1 MVQGSTYLLRIKPA
15 VSLDIVSK
23 IIFTFAKNNTVI
35 IKKEYPENVKITEDG
50 NIGITLSQEDT
61 LSLIGTVWI
70 EAQYIF
76 VNHSTGK
83 TIRKPIYFRESQYTE
98 NVWNNDSENQ
108 SFGTYNID
116 MEDPVVVVITGGG
129 SGEQGADGATF
140 IPYVSEDGIISW
152 TNDKNLENPDPVNIK
167 GGDGASIESLSI
179 EDTGESEET
188 DPLTT
193 ESYVESKIYE
203 HNTEP
208 ESHYDIRELITVLT
222 YRLNAMADSDDE
234 TLDQLSEIV
243 AYIKSNKSLIDAIT
257 TSKISVSDIV
267 DNLTSSETNKPLS
280 AAQGKALKGLID
292 AITIPDKLPNPN
304 SLTFTGAVTGSY
316 DGSSAVTVNV
326 PSGGGSGG
334 TDISLGMTG
343 ATVGQI
349 AKITAVDEG
358 GKPTAWEAVDVESC
372 KAWRLLDT
380 IDFSVVENQIMIF
393 EWTDL
398 GGVSDILIFADGTQ
412 NAETVDSGY
421 TLIINDKSIAKAFAP
436 NKKTGSVYRWWAK
449 AMFDGNVWY
458 AKRSGGTNNSV
469 YINMA
474 NQTEETYSLI
484 KDVGTAEKIKLE
496 APLQK
501 YINITGT
508 WEIWVR

>member
-35 IKKEYPENVKITEDG
+35 IKKEYPGNVKITEDG

-76 VNHSTGK
+76 VNNSTGK

-98 NVWNNDSENQ
+98 NVGNNDSENQ

-116 MEDPVVVVITGGG
+116 MEDPFVVVITGGG

-167 GGDGASIESLSI
+167 GNDGASVESLSI
-179 EDTGESEET
+179 EETGEFEET

-208 ESHYDIRELITVLT
+208 ESHYDIRELITGLT
-222 YRLNAMADSDDE
+222 NRLNALADSDDE

-243 AYIKSNKSLIDAIT
+243 AYIKSNKNLIDSIT
-257 TSKISVSDIV
+257 TGKVSVSDIV
-267 DNLTSSETNKPLS
+267 DNLTSSATNKPLS
-280 AAQGKALKGLID
+280 AAQGKALKALID
-292 AITIPDKLPNPN
+292 GITIPDKLPNPN
-304 SLTFTGAVTGSY
+304 ALTFTGAVTGSY
-316 DGSSAVTVNV
+316 DGSTAVTVHV

-334 TDISLGMTG
+334 TVGYPVVSMT
-343 ATVGQI
+343 A
-349 AKITAVDEG
+349 
-358 GKPTAWEAVDVESC
+358 S
-372 KAWRLLDT
+372 
-380 IDFSVVENQIMIF
+380 
-393 EWTDL
+393 
-398 GGVSDILIFADGTQ
+398 
-412 NAETVDSGY
+412 
-421 TLIINDKSIAKAFAP
+421 
-436 NKKTGSVYRWWAK
+436 
-449 AMFDGNVWY
+449 
-458 AKRSGGTNNSV
+458 
-469 YINMA
+469 
-474 NQTEETYSLI
+474 
-484 KDVGTAEKIKLE
+484 TAELNPNTYYKWGNIASLTITLADPSDTGVTNEYCFEFVSGETATTLSVPDTVKWVKEPSVE
-496 APLQK
+496 AGKTYQVSILNG
-501 YINITGT
+501 IGVICGA
-508 WEIWVR
+508 